1 MDPFGGEPVQP
12 PIDWGDWNLTLQRFA
27 AATGVA
33 VSAFDHA
40 LRRRAGPLHRSNVA
54 SLLATSGAWDQDG
67 AALGIEQE
75 LAREVLRTG
84 HEESHLVERELQL
97 RAMPLLADGQ
107 VRGVVIYGWVFNT
120 FSTSLA
126 CQRVGVA
133 LGIDASRLW
142 SEARM
147 EAPTPASRM
156 VVYGELLET
165 LAAADVRH
173 AQAVQRLEELS
184 KLREVFLAGVSHEL
198 RTPLAALG
206 MRIEVLLRSPLD
218 DAASMRASLRKMKQQ
233 VATEARLVEDLID
246 SARTRN
252 GQLSIDRSRLLFN
265 DAVVAALT
273 SVAPQAESK
282 QIALSGPTWPGEIW
296 IDGDGHRLQ
305 QVFWNVLSNAIKFT
319 PNGGSVSVAVAVGD
333 SSVDISVADTGSGID
348 AELIPRVFEA
358 FTKQHRN
365 NAQGLGLGLSIARHI
380 VELHGGS
387 IWVESAGRDAGT
399 TFHVRL
405 PVAPPLSTVFDFR

>member
-1 MDPFGGEPVQP
+1 MDPFGGEPIQP
-12 PIDWGDWNLTLQRFA
+12 PIDWVDWNLTLQRFA

-40 LRRRAGPLHRSNVA
+40 LQRRAGPMYSSKVTR
-54 SLLATSGAWDQDG
+54 LLAAGGAWEQDG
-67 AALGIEQE
+67 AALGIEQD
-75 LAREVLRTG
+75 LVRAVLRGG
-84 HEESHLVERELQL
+84 HEETHLVERELQL

-107 VRGVVIYGWVFNT
+107 VRGAVVYGWVFNT

-126 CQRVGVA
+126 CQRLGVA
-133 LGIDASRLW
+133 LGIDPSRLW
-142 SEARM
+142 AEARM
-147 EAPTPASRM
+147 EAPTPASRL

-165 LAAADVRH
+165 LAAAAVRH

-218 DAASMRASLRKMKQQ
+218 DAASMRASLQKMKQQ

-265 DAVVAALT
+265 DAVFAALA
-273 SVAPQAESK
+273 SVGPQAESK
-282 QIALSGPTWPGEIW
+282 QIALSAPTWPREIW

-305 QVFWNVLSNAIKFT
+305 QVFWNVLANAVKFT
-319 PNGGSVSVAVAVGD
+319 PAGGSINVEVNVSDA
-333 SSVDISVADTGSGID
+333 SVNVSVADTGSGID
-348 AELIPRVFEA
+348 AEMIPRVFEA
-358 FTKQHRN
+358 FTKQHRS

-387 IWVESAGRDAGT
+387 IWVESAGRDAGA

-405 PVAPPLSTVFDFR
+405 PMAAPP